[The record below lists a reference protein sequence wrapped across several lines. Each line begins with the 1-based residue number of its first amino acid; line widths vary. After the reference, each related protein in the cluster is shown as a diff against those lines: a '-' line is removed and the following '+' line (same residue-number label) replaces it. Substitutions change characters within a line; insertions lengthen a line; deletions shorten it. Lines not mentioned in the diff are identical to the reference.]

1 VTDETHYLAGGR
13 RLEQRRNGWIL
24 LPDERY
30 VAVAVAEG
38 VATVTDPDNG
48 SSFTAIIVDQ
58 AAGAAGGPLPR
69 AARKRAAARPS
80 RPPGRW
86 QTLNTVVDG
95 TMRDLSEAELR
106 VWLILFREVRDGLAR
121 AGMTDIARRAGMSR
135 RGVVKAVKGLKK
147 RGMLEVATR
156 GTVNGSP
163 NTYRVSGAA
172 LVNGGSLGNGG
183 SLENRECQT

>member
-1 VTDETHYLAGGR
+1 MTDETHYLAGGR

-30 VAVAVAEG
+30 VGVAVADG
-38 VATVTDPDNG
+38 LATVTDPENG
-48 SSFTAIIVDQ
+48 SSFTAVIVDE
-58 AAGAAGGPLPR
+58 AAGGPLPR
-69 AARKRAAARPS
+69 VAKKRATARAP

-95 TMRDLSEAELR
+95 MIRELSEAELR

-147 RGMLEVATR
+147 RGMLEVTMR
-156 GTVNGSP
+156 GTVNGNP

-183 SLENRECQT
+183 ALVNRECQT